1 MNTCAQKRSLQILPE
16 MSWPKALRAG
26 VWGWKSGTI
35 DDQFA
40 PGMWWFKRKNGHS
53 RTALEP
59 LGSLET
65 ALMELVWRLG
75 ECSVRQL
82 HERSAPQLAYTT
94 IMTTVDRLYKKGL
107 LTRSRVGKAYVYA
120 PRMAGHT
127 YREQV
132 AEHLISM
139 AVQNGRRDNLVLSCF
154 GDTVSETD
162 LQMLDRLDQLVKA
175 KRKALQRSNAN
186 AEGSR

>member
-1 MNTCAQKRSLQILPE
+1 
-16 MSWPKALRAG
+16 
-26 VWGWKSGTI
+26 
-35 DDQFA
+35 
-40 PGMWWFKRKNGHS
+40 MWWFKRKNGHS

-65 ALMELVWRLG
+65 LLMELVWRLA

-82 HERSAPQLAYTT
+82 HERSVPQLAYTT

-107 LTRSRVGKAYVYA
+107 LTRSRVGKAYVYV
-120 PRMAGHT
+120 PRMTERA

-139 AVQNGRRDNLVLSCF
+139 AFQNGRRDNLVLSCF
-154 GDTVSETD
+154 VDTVSETD

-175 KRKALQRSNAN
+175 KRKALQRSNGN